1 MNLISVI
8 EAILGLLLLVYV
20 MLMWLPAFLTLRPD
34 YKYYKKTYLA
44 LYSKTYVVKND
55 DMNYLTFS
63 HKSGKDHN
71 EIIYF
76 GCLNGDIKLI
86 EGYIHK
92 DQTMF
97 WVDPY
102 TMYWYYKIRK
112 QIMINSSVEN
122 SRDNT
127 LRKLGI

>member
-1 MNLISVI
+1 MILII
-8 EAILGLLLLVYV
+8 KATLGMLLLFYIV
-20 MLMWLPAFLTLRPD
+20 LMWLPAFLTLMPD
-34 YKYYKKTYLA
+34 YKYYKKTYDVLH
-44 LYSKTYVVKND
+44 SKTYVRTND
-55 DMNYLTFS
+55 DMDFLTFS

-97 WVDPY
+97 WGDPY

-112 QIMINSSVEN
+112 EIMINSSVEN
-122 SRDNT
+122 IRDNK
-127 LRKLGI
+127 LIKLGIR